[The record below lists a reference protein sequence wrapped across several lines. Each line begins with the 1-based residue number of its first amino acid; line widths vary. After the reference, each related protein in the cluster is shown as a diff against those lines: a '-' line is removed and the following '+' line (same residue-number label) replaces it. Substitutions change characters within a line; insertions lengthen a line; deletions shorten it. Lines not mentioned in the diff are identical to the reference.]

1 MTGQHL
7 IAGGQS
13 SGKPRRASSLARRWL
28 AGMSAIRSERQP
40 WGHVLPVMVLALAVL
55 SAPLCAAAVQLQD
68 DAGRTTEWRS
78 PPQRIITMIPSL
90 TETVCEL
97 GACDRLV
104 GVDRYSNYPEQVKSL
119 PKLGGLDDSNIEAI
133 VALRPDVV
141 LAASSSR
148 IAERL
153 TGLGIKVVT
162 LDTKSHEDVRRV
174 LGKVGTL
181 LGLADAQ
188 RIWRHIDAGVGAAAQ
203 SLPPEA
209 RGALVYYEIDS
220 APYAAGES
228 SFMGQTLKRLGAR
241 NIVPAAMGPFPKINP
256 EFVVRANPQLIMIG
270 QRHASGLYTR
280 PGWEQIDA
288 LRKRHVCVFTPEQS
302 DVLTRPGPRMA
313 QGAQIMARCL
323 LTMSAKSASP

>member
-1 MTGQHL
+1 
-7 IAGGQS
+7 
-13 SGKPRRASSLARRWL
+13 
-28 AGMSAIRSERQP
+28 
-40 WGHVLPVMVLALAVL
+40 MVFLALACL
-55 SAPLCAAAVQLQD
+55 STPLRAAGVQLRD
-68 DAGRTTEWRS
+68 DVGRITEWIS

-104 GVDRYSNYPEQVKSL
+104 GVDRYSNYPEQVKTL

-153 TGLGIKVVT
+153 AGLGVKVVT
-162 LDTKSHEDVRRV
+162 LDTKSHEDVQRV
-174 LGKVGTL
+174 LGKVGML

-188 RIWRHIDAGVGAAAQ
+188 RVWRHIDAGVGAAAQ
-203 SLPPEA
+203 SLQPEA
-209 RGALVYYEIDS
+209 RGVLVYYEVDS

-241 NIVPAAMGPFPKINP
+241 NIIPAAMGPFPKINP

-270 QRHASGLYTR
+270 QRNATALYTR

-323 LTMSAKSASP
+323 RGMSSNKATP

>member
-1 MTGQHL
+1 MNHL
-7 IAGGQS
+7 RS
-13 SGKPRRASSLARRWL
+13 SR
-28 AGMSAIRSERQP
+28 
-40 WGHVLPVMVLALAVL
+40 GHVLPMLVLALISLAT
-55 SAPLCAAAVQLQD
+55 PLRAAGVQLHD
-68 DAGRTTEWRS
+68 DLGRITEWSS
-78 PPQRIITMIPSL
+78 PPQRIITMLPSL

-97 GACDRLV
+97 GACDKLV
-104 GVDRYSNYPEQVKSL
+104 GVDRYSNYPEQVKTL

-148 IAERL
+148 IGERL
-153 TGLGIKVVT
+153 AGLGVKVVT
-162 LDTKSHEDVRRV
+162 LDTKSHEDVQRV
-174 LGKVGTL
+174 LGKVGVL
-181 LGLADAQ
+181 LGVADAQ
-188 RIWRHIDAGVGAAAQ
+188 RVWRHIDAGVGAAAQ

-209 RGALVYYEIDS
+209 RGVLVYYEVDS

-241 NIVPAAMGPFPKINP
+241 NIIPAAMGPFPKINP

-270 QRHASGLYTR
+270 QRHLAALYKR

-288 LRKRHVCVFTPEQS
+288 LRKQHVCIFSPEES

-313 QGAQIMARCL
+313 QGAQIMASCL
-323 LTMSAKSASP
+323 RTMSAAR